1 MIQKLD
7 NLKLKIENGYYC
19 WSLLAL
25 CNLFNL
31 NYSKL
36 ETKLNNLEI
45 VNDQRF
51 MVVNYDNNYYLSALV
66 CLRLFTTN
74 SEIIS
79 YFTKIAIKEELTSDI
94 IELDCQ
100 KEKLLKTLNNLK
112 KLNYYKSSWQQDIDN
127 QGYDYL
133 KTEIKNIVNKKRV
146 KIKQY
151 FEE

>member
-1 MIQKLD
+1 MFEVE
-7 NLKLKIENGYYC
+7 IENGYYC

-31 NYSKL
+31 DYSKL

-51 MVVNYDNNYYLSALV
+51 IIANYDNNYYLSALV
-66 CLRLFTTN
+66 CQRLFTTN

-127 QGYDYL
+127 QGNDYL